1 MNLTR
6 LRNAVLTCT
15 ATVGAL
21 CLVAAAV
28 CAVFGLRPLVFQ
40 SGSMG
45 PTIPTGSVALA
56 STVPA
61 AQLEKG
67 DVVSVFAA
75 NGVRVTHRIIELNRA
90 GQQAQLTLQGD
101 ANSTPDREVYTVTEA
116 DRVLV
121 HVPWVG
127 YAVDAMRT
135 GPGLF
140 VLGALALLMVLFVVR
155 PARGAVVVAV
165 AVLGGS
171 ALALGGGR
179 PAPTMAWFTDAGSVT
194 TASLATHTVVAP
206 ASASCSSAALAA
218 TVQWPVDSRYD
229 YEVVLRRISNG
240 TVVSTTQ
247 VTGSSSSITYSGLA
261 SFGLVVGAGT
271 VDFQVEIR
279 SYLANTPAWKSSG
292 TRTYQSLRVLAILV
306 GATVSCT
313 T

>member
-1 MNLTR
+1 MSLTR

-15 ATVGAL
+15 AAVGAL
-21 CLVAAAV
+21 CLLVAAV

-45 PTIPTGSVALA
+45 PTIPSGSVALA

-61 AQLEKG
+61 DQLEKG

-75 NGVRVTHRIIELNRA
+75 NGVRVTHRIVTVTQA
-90 GQQAQLTLQGD
+90 GGAAQLTLQGD
-101 ANSTPDREVYTVTEA
+101 ANRTPDREVYTVTEA
-116 DRVLV
+116 DRVTV

-155 PARGAVVVAV
+155 PVRGGAVVAV
-165 AVLGGS
+165 ALLGG
-171 ALALGGGR
+171 ALAVGGGR
-179 PAPTMAWFTDAGSVT
+179 PAPTMAWFTDTGSVAT
-194 TASLATHTVVAP
+194 SSLATHTVLAP

-218 TVQWPVDSRYD
+218 TVQWPADSRYD

-279 SYLANTPAWKSSG
+279 SYLANTPAWRSSG
-292 TRTYQSLRVLAILV
+292 IRTYQSLRVLAILV